1 MGDLGPEVTV
11 ERAVPADAEGIVGV
25 LAAVGAEGRYIA
37 NEGPIWSAE
46 QQRQVILQAD
56 PHLQLILV
64 VRAGSQVVGT
74 LEMIRGA
81 WHKNR
86 HTATFGM
93 ALLPAWR
100 GRRLGERLVREAEAW
115 ASAEGIAKISLA
127 VFASNQPALRLYHR
141 LGYQEEGRRYRQYR
155 IDDQWVDE
163 IWMAKWAPFRSPES
177 SSP

>member
-1 MGDLGPEVTV
+1 MKRGPSGMGDFGPEVTIG
-11 ERAVPADAEGIVGV
+11 RASPADAEGIVGV
-25 LAAVGAEGRYIA
+25 LATVGAEGRYIA

-46 QQRQVILQAD
+46 QQRQLILQAD

-64 VRAGSQVVGT
+64 VRVGSEVVGT

-81 WHKNR
+81 WSKNR

-115 ASAEGIAKISLA
+115 AGAEGVAKISLA
-127 VFASNQPALRLYHR
+127 VFASNLPALRLYRR

-155 IDDQWVDE
+155 IDHQWVDE
-163 IWMAKWAPFRSPES
+163 IWMAKWAPF
-177 SSP
+177 